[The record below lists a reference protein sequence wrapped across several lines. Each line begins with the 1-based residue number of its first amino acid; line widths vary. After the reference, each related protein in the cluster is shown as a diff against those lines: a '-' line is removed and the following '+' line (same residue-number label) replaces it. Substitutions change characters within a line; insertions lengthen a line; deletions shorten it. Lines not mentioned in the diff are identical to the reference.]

1 MKPVPFPLTG
11 LVSRMTTE
19 ELRRYFL
26 VTDLF
31 VPGEARLHW
40 WEVDRTILGGVM
52 PRETPLAL
60 PNHPE
65 LRAKFF
71 CERREIGLVNL
82 GGAGAVNVDGHSFPL
97 GKLDGLYVGRGSR
110 EIVFSSADSADPA
123 KFYLLSFTA
132 HAVHPTTLADFAGA
146 EKLDLGAKDTANE
159 RRLCKLIHAGRFPTC
174 QVVMGVTILQKGSVW
189 NTLPA
194 HTHTRRNEVYLYFD
208 VAADQA
214 VMHFMGEPSET
225 RHLVVR
231 DGQAVLSPVWSI
243 HSGCGT
249 SNYGFVWGMG
259 GENQDYTDMDP
270 APVSK
275 LL

>member
-11 LVSRMTTE
+11 LVARMTTE

-31 VPGEARLHW
+31 VPGEVRLNW
-40 WEVDRTILGGVM
+40 WEVDRTIVGGAT
-52 PRETPLAL
+52 PTDTPLAL

-65 LRAKFF
+65 LRATFF
-71 CERREIGLVNL
+71 CERREIGVVNL
-82 GGAGAVNVDGHSFPL
+82 GGAGSIKVDGKSFEL
-97 GKLDGLYVGRGSR
+97 GKLDGLYIGRGSR
-110 EIVFSSADSADPA
+110 EVIFSSADKAAPA

-132 HAVHPTTLADFAGA
+132 HAVHPTTLADLAGA
-146 EKLDLGAKDTANE
+146 EKLDLGGKDTANE
-159 RRLCKLIHAGRFPTC
+159 RKLCKLIHAGRFPTC
-174 QVVMGVTILQKGSVW
+174 QVVMGVTLLQKGSVW

-208 VAADQA
+208 VAPDQA
-214 VMHFMGEPSET
+214 VMHFMGEPTET
-225 RHLVVR
+225 RHIVVR

>member
-31 VPGEARLHW
+31 VPGEVKLHW
-40 WEVDRTILGGVM
+40 WEVDRTVLGGAT
-52 PRETPLAL
+52 PTDTPLAL

-82 GGAGAVNVDGHSFPL
+82 GGAGAVKVDGKEFKL
-97 GKLDGLYVGRGSR
+97 GKLDGLYIGRGSQ
-110 EIVFSSADSADPA
+110 EVIFSSADKAAPA

-132 HAVHPTTLADFAGA
+132 HAVHPTTLADLAGA
-146 EKLDLGAKDTANE
+146 EKLDLGGKDTANE
-159 RRLCKLIHAGRFPTC
+159 RKLCKLIHAGRFPTC
-174 QVVMGVTILQKGSVW
+174 QVVMGVTLLQKGSVW

-214 VMHFMGEPSET
+214 VMHFMGEPTET

-270 APVSK
+270 APVTK

>member
-31 VPGEARLHW
+31 VPGEVKLHW
-40 WEVDRTILGGVM
+40 WEVDRTVLGGAT
-52 PRETPLAL
+52 PTDTPLAL

-82 GGAGAVNVDGHSFPL
+82 GGAGSVKVDGKEFAL
-97 GKLDGLYVGRGSR
+97 GKADGLYIGRGSQ
-110 EIVFSSADSADPA
+110 EVIFSSADKASPA

-132 HAVHPTTLADFAGA
+132 HAVHPTTLADLAGA
-146 EKLDLGAKDTANE
+146 EKLDLGGKDTANE
-159 RRLCKLIHAGRFPTC
+159 RKLCKLIHAGRFPTC
-174 QVVMGVTILQKGSVW
+174 QVVMGVTFLQKGSVW

-214 VMHFMGEPSET
+214 VMHFMGEPTET

-270 APVSK
+270 APVTK